1 MWLILI
7 NIIGNLYRNDLKIA
21 FPRSV
26 VCKEGLLIAFP
37 RFYGKFLRWNLNIDS
52 LFHDIY
58 ITWKRFALNGSRPKS
73 SMVRCVVPL
82 FRGFN
87 LSGLL
92 WYDTVLGLSLVWVFH
107 NLVVHCSTWV
117 FYLTRLLWN
126 ITTFMNRCF
135 IPLLRGNYPIM
146 DALIWEGIG
155 LIPSVV
161 LLQNGGPL
169 FYVGVYPDRIALK
182 YHYFYVCS

>member
-1 MWLILI
+1 M
-7 NIIGNLYRNDLKIA
+7 
-21 FPRSV
+21 S
-26 VCKEGLLIAFP
+26 
-37 RFYGKFLRWNLNIDS
+37 IDS

-87 LSGLL
+87 LLGLL
-92 WYDTVLGLSLVWVFH
+92 WYDTVLGLSSVWVFH

-126 ITTFMNRCF
+126 ITTFMIRCF
-135 IPLLRGNYPIM
+135 IPLFRGNYPIM

-161 LLQNGGPL
+161 LSQNGGPL

-182 YHYFYVCS
+182 YHYFYVCFQGGFSCDLSFHYSMGSAKVTHFCTTTCLIISSLEFY